1 MRSLLLFTVALLSS
15 ISATAQRTRALEQL
29 AMTMAGSYTSAAQA
43 QADTSY
49 FNIELE
55 MVRIWPKRRD
65 GAWFY
70 VEQATADSKAKPYR
84 QRVYHVQEVN
94 DSTFTSSIL
103 TIKGGEAFYG
113 AYGDAMKLQLI
124 SPDSLEMLE
133 GCDITLHRR
142 GTTYVG
148 STKDR
153 NCPSKRGKAIY
164 TTSEVVLSDDRMVS
178 WDRGW
183 DAEGRQAWGAEKGG
197 YIFVKRRR

>member
-1 MRSLLLFTVALLSS
+1 MTRMTIFLLAFGLPVVGS
-15 ISATAQRTRALEQL
+15 AQRTRALEQL

-43 QADTSY
+43 QTDTSY

-70 VEQATADSKAKPYR
+70 VEQATAESKAQPYR

-103 TIKGGEAFYG
+103 TIKGGEASYG
-113 AYGDAMKLQLI
+113 AYADAMKLDLLRA
-124 SPDSLEMLE
+124 DSLEALE

-142 GTTYVG
+142 GATYEG

-153 NCPSKRGKAIY
+153 DCPSKRGKAVY
-164 TTSEVVLSDDRMVS
+164 TTSEVVLSNDRMVS

-183 DAEGRQAWGAEKGG
+183 DAEGKQAWGAEKGG
-197 YIFVKRRR
+197 YVFVKRRR